1 MFLRSREGEETQ
13 RAFTRRA
20 LLLGGAQAV
29 GFGLLGARLYQLQVM
44 EGGLYAP
51 LADRNRL
58 SEYALAPL
66 RGRILDSKGRVLAD
80 TVESFRCY
88 ITPSLAGDIDRVLD
102 ALSGIVP
109 IDQQRRQQVLA
120 RVRRQPAN
128 LPIIVADGLTWQ
140 QAAKASVH
148 TPVLPGVEVE
158 IAGRRIYNGGR
169 EMGHIIGYVGPVE
182 RFALDDRPEWRVPG
196 MRVGKTGVER
206 GMDDVLRGRGGLV
219 RREVDSRGHVVRQMS
234 RVEPVAGRDVTLTID
249 SYMQA
254 RVMRR
259 LAPYRRA
266 ACVVMDAG
274 NGDVIASVSTPG
286 YNPGKLMQGVTNR
299 QWSRF
304 RRARDNP
311 MINRAIQGLYPPGST
326 FKMVTA
332 LAALEA
338 GVVSPSEVISCH
350 GAVSIGSYR
359 YRCWNR
365 GGHGPCDLHRG
376 LRESCDVYFY
386 QLARRVG
393 IRRISEMG
401 GKLGLGQTFA
411 DGLALQREGVLPDP
425 DWKRA
430 RFGKGWYA
438 GETLLAGIGQ
448 GYVLTSP
455 LQLAVMTA
463 RIASGRAL
471 EPTFAH
477 VVGERRQITHKRLDI
492 RHHYLDRVRRAMHGV
507 VSEPAGTGR
516 RARLGSGRYALAG
529 KTGTSQVTRLSSI
542 YGSDALRWDLR
553 DHALFVGYVEDRWRR
568 AAKFALAVI
577 IEHGG
582 SGGKAAA
589 PLARDIAMDVLG
601 VAGSDFDVSADG

>member
-1 MFLRSREGEETQ
+1 MFLRSRDGEESHRT
-13 RAFTRRA
+13 FTRRA
-20 LLLGGAQAV
+20 MLLGGVQLI
-29 GFGLLGARLYQLQVM
+29 GFGALGARLYQLQVM

-66 RGRILDSKGRVLAD
+66 RGRILDRKGRVLAD
-80 TVESFRCY
+80 TVENFRCY
-88 ITPSLAGDIDRVLD
+88 ITPSLAGDIERVLD
-102 ALSGIVP
+102 ALAEIVP
-109 IDQQRRQQVLA
+109 ISDSRQTNVLKRA
-120 RVRRQPAN
+120 TRQPAN
-128 LPIIVADGLTWQ
+128 LPIVVADGLSWE
-140 QAAKASVH
+140 QATKAGIH

-158 IAGRRIYNGGR
+158 IAGRRIYKGDR
-169 EMGHIIGYVGPVE
+169 AMGHIIGYVGPVE

-196 MRVGKTGVER
+196 VRVGKTGVER
-206 GMDDVLRGRGGLV
+206 GMDEILRGRGGLV
-219 RREVDSRGHVVRQMS
+219 RREVDSRGHVVRQME
-234 RVEPVAGRDVTLTID
+234 RVEPVAGRDVMLTTD
-249 SYMQA
+249 GYMQA
-254 RVMRR
+254 RVLRH
-259 LAPYRRA
+259 LSAYRRA
-266 ACVVMDAG
+266 ACVVLDVAS
-274 NGDVIASVSTPG
+274 GDVIASVSTPT
-286 YNPGKLMQGVTNR
+286 YDPGKLMRGVSDR
-299 QWSRF
+299 QWNRF

-311 MINRAIQGLYPPGST
+311 MLNRAIQGLYPPGST

-338 GVVSPSEVISCH
+338 GVVSAHETIFCG

-359 YRCWNR
+359 YRCWSR

-401 GKLGLGQTFA
+401 RKLGLGRIFE
-411 DGLALQREGVLPDP
+411 DGLALEREGVLPDP

-430 RFGKGWYA
+430 RFGKSWFP

-463 RIASGRAL
+463 RLASGRAV
-471 EPTFAH
+471 EPTYARE
-477 VVGERRQITHKRLDI
+477 VGAPKEGRFRKLDVG
-492 RHHYLDRVRRAMHGV
+492 RHHLRRVRRAMHGV
-507 VSEPAGTGR
+507 VNEPAGTGK
-516 RARLGSGRYALAG
+516 RAQLGSGRYALAG

-542 YGSDALRWDLR
+542 YGSNALRWDLR
-553 DHALFVGYVEDRWRR
+553 DHALFVGYVEDRWTRDP
-568 AAKFALAVI
+568 KFALSVI

-589 PLARDIAMDVLG
+589 PLARDIAVDVLG
-601 VAGSDFDVSADG
+601 VAGRDFDISVDG